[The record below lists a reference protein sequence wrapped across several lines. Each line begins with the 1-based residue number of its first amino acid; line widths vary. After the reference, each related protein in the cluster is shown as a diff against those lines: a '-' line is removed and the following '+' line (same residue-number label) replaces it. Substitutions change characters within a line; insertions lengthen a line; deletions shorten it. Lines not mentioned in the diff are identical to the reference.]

1 MGEKR
6 PKEAHDR
13 AEVESLHLSLRWSG
27 SWLIPCAG
35 CLGEAQARSPLES
48 QAFACSADQE
58 QRAHCWLEGNSLAA
72 FRMGSRWTIPF
83 GEARHPYS
91 QPLCSL
97 LLSPQPLGM
106 QKLRRDSFPSPS
118 LPSEVENPLGLGA
131 KRLQAAQSS
140 PADAVLLQ
148 PSRCELTDWQLAD
161 CQGPASS
168 WQLLSDLTS
177 GCHLLAHQAAH

>member
-83 GEARHPYS
+83 GEARPPYS
-91 QPLCSL
+91 QPLTALSCCHHSHWACRNSGVTAFLPHPYPAKWKTPWAWVPSACKQHRAPQLMQCSC
-97 LLSPQPLGM
+97 SPP
-106 QKLRRDSFPSPS
+106 
-118 LPSEVENPLGLGA
+118 GA
-131 KRLQAAQSS
+131 S
-140 PADAVLLQ
+140 
-148 PSRCELTDWQLAD
+148 
-161 CQGPASS
+161 
-168 WQLLSDLTS
+168 
-177 GCHLLAHQAAH
+177 